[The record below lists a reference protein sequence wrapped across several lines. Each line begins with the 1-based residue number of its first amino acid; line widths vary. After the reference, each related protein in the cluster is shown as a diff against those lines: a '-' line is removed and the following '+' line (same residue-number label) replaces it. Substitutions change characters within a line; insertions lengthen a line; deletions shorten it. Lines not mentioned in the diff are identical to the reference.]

1 MTTTTPSPHGV
12 CPTCGQS
19 LVDDAMLRRVTRA
32 RERTERTLR
41 AEVQANLEIAVEER
55 KEGEYADRMSRLRA
69 RIDQLQRQLDTRSSH
84 DRGSDHEQD
93 VLAALRSAFPTDRVE
108 RHGKRGDI
116 LHTILTGDQEIGR
129 ILYECKNAGVWQNAW
144 LSKLKQ
150 DGRKRGTP
158 YLVLVTRRLPAKARA
173 FCVRDGIAVC
183 EPEHVDAVAT
193 VVRQWV
199 VSAHRAEAV
208 ATNMPDKAR
217 RLYEYLAGDEF
228 RASFGDILDCA
239 NQLDAQDLAER
250 SQHERNWGTRAKL
263 SAQLRAA
270 HLRIGGRLE
279 AEAEVVAE
287 ADDHGVG
294 GVVLEIPKRAA

>member
-1 MTTTTPSPHGV
+1 MTATSQNPHGV

-19 LVDDAMLRRVTRA
+19 LVNDAMLRRVERA
-32 RERTERTLR
+32 RDKAERTLR
-41 AEVQANLEIAVEER
+41 AEVQADLETIVEER
-55 KEGEYADRMSRLRA
+55 KETEYADRMARLRA

-84 DRGSDHEQD
+84 DRGSDHERD
-93 VLAALRSAFPTDRVE
+93 VMAALRSAFPTDRIE

-116 LHTILTGDQEIGR
+116 LHTVLGGDHEIGR
-129 ILYECKNAGVWQNAW
+129 ILYECKNAGAWQNAW

-158 YLVLVTRRLPAKARA
+158 YLVLVTRRLPAKTSA

-183 EPEHVDAVAT
+183 EPDHVDAVAT
-193 VVRQWV
+193 VIRQWV
-199 VSAHRAEAV
+199 VSAHRAK
-208 ATNMPDKAR
+208 ATMTDVPEKAR

-228 RASFGDILDCA
+228 HANFSEILECA

-250 SQHERNWGTRAKL
+250 SQHERNWDKRAKL

-270 HLRIGGRLE
+270 HVRIGGRLE
-279 AEAEVVAE
+279 AEADEDGQGTE
-287 ADDHGVG
+287 AAVF
-294 GVVLEIPKRAA
+294 EIPQRAA